1 MRVTFDPEA
10 DAVYIYLKEIAAG
23 EAVHQCLVE
32 CDEAAGMIVLDLD
45 SDGRLIG
52 IEVLSASA
60 VPQELLDAATP
71 EP

>member
-10 DAVYIYLKEIAAG
+10 DGIYVAAG

-52 IEVLSASA
+52 IEVLGTSA
-60 VPQELLDAATP
+60 VPQELLAEAT